1 MGYKFVVT
9 GQLIPHEIGAEIE
22 FAEMPSESLMHRLR
36 PVEGSELVV
45 ATPQDLDLTDRK
57 QISEKLKELG
67 IEFDGRKSAA
77 ELAELLPKE

>member
-9 GQLIPHEIGAEIE
+9 GQLIPHEIGAVIE
-22 FAEMPSESLMHRLR
+22 FAEMPPESLMHRLR
-36 PVEGSELVV
+36 PADGSELVV